1 MDNMTALCLLHSHRF
16 RNLFDPA
23 IGKKRIFNPFASD
36 TGIDAGTSIKIDYS
50 ECALVSL
57 VGNKENDKPN
67 FPI

>member
-1 MDNMTALCLLHSHRF
+1 MDNMTALCPLHSYRF

-23 IGKKRIFNPFASD
+23 FGKKRIFNPFASD
-36 TGIDAGTSIKIDYS
+36 TDIDVRTGIKIDYS

-57 VGNKENDKPN
+57 VANIENDKPY

>member
-1 MDNMTALCLLHSHRF
+1 MDNMTALCLLHSYRF
-16 RNLFDPA
+16 RNLFDLA
-23 IGKKRIFNPFASD
+23 IGKKRIFNPFASN
-36 TGIDAGTSIKIDYS
+36 TGIDPGTGITIAYS